1 MLPTQEDLDN
11 KIDELFKE
19 QIGCERIDNNER
31 YVIKLITKWYATEA
45 IKLLERVVNTTSMQ
59 NIADLEDDI
68 TKFLDEYYNQ
78 ENEE

>member
-1 MLPTQEDLDN
+1 MLPQELN
-11 KIDELFKE
+11 IL
-19 QIGCERIDNNER
+19 CEWNNILHNEESK
-31 YVIKLITKWYATEA
+31 YLSQFDKAKLLSKWYATEA